1 MKDLNDNLIATKS
14 KQFAIRCVRLYKY
27 LCEQKHEFV
36 MSKQLLRSGTSIGAN
51 VWESQKAE
59 STADFVHKLRISLKE
74 ANESYYWLMLLQE
87 TEFLS
92 FNESNS
98 MLADCDEVIRL
109 LTSIIKSKINST
121 TSQLVMEDS
130 IEYGMS
136 DFYDEDITN

>member
-1 MKDLNDNLIATKS
+1 
-14 KQFAIRCVRLYKY
+14 
-27 LCEQKHEFV
+27 
-36 MSKQLLRSGTSIGAN
+36 
-51 VWESQKAE
+51 
-59 STADFVHKLRISLKE
+59 
-74 ANESYYWLMLLQE
+74 
-87 TEFLS
+87 
-92 FNESNS
+92 